1 MTFRKNSII
10 LALSLMIALL
20 PLGAVAAQT
29 DARVG
34 VFTEYAVPPQTRVEV
49 PIEIRGVQNLYAI
62 DVELRYDPA
71 LLDFEDADPATEGV
85 QPGLGTFLDAG
96 MVLFNTVDPQT
107 GIVRFVMTQVNPAEP
122 KSGDGVILVLYFVAK
137 AEGVSNLAITGLT
150 LSDREG
156 VAIPAS
162 PVDSKIEVE
171 TGKPQPQATS
181 IPVQNPT
188 ALIIIPTMAPT
199 NTPAPTQVPTP
210 TSPAP
215 SATVAQP
222 TQAVPAVVAQAPTS
236 APAGTTGFSE
246 VKATSG
252 GQSRVVWIA
261 VVAVAVIGGLLLKRR
276 LSGKP
281 AAPAEVEPAAPVI
294 EEAPV
299 PEAPAEVPPATGASE
314 GGESVPTPPE
324 DGPRQ
329 QD

>member
-1 MTFRKNSII
+1 
-10 LALSLMIALL
+10 
-20 PLGAVAAQT
+20 
-29 DARVG
+29 
-34 VFTEYAVPPQTRVEV
+34 
-49 PIEIRGVQNLYAI
+49 
-62 DVELRYDPA
+62 LRYDPA

-137 AEGVSNLAITGLT
+137 AEGVSDLTITSLT

-188 ALIIIPTMAPT
+188 ALIVVPTMAPT
-199 NTPAPTQVPTP
+199 NTPAPTQVPTA
-210 TSPAP
+210 TAPA
-215 SATVAQP
+215 AAQP
-222 TQAVPAVVAQAPTS
+222 TKTSQAAVAQAPTQ
-236 APAGTTGFSE
+236 ALTPASPGATGFTEVSSE
-246 VKATSG
+246 AR

-261 VVAVAVIGGLLLKRR
+261 VVALAVIGGLLLKRV
-276 LSGKP
+276 LSDRSARQEAIEQTSP
-281 AAPAEVEPAAPVI
+281 VVEEPAAP
-294 EEAPV
+294 EASGDTPGDT
-299 PEAPAEVPPATGASE
+299 EQTQA
-314 GGESVPTPPE
+314 GENALTTPGDIPS
-324 DGPRQ
+324 R
-329 QD
+329 